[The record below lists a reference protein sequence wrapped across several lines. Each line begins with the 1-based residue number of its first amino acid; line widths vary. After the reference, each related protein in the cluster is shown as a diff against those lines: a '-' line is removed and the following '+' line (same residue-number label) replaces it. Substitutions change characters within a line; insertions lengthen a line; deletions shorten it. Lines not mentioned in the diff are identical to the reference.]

1 MPVYSQLLL
10 GLGLWSL
17 MPLSTIFQLYGEG
30 QVYWFW
36 TEESHRHCRKSL
48 KSFIT

>member
-1 MPVYSQLLL
+1 MPLYSQLLL

-36 TEESHRHCRKSL
+36 KQEYPKKATDTAASH
-48 KSFIT
+48 